1 MDFKEKYFE
10 IWKEAWGFHKKW
22 FNHNNTDEDWRNLV
36 DESDQIRNKYKDTR
50 EYQFTEDLMLIII
63 SELERRSK

>member
-10 IWKEAWGFHKKW
+10 IWKTAWDFHKKW

-50 EYQFTEDLMLIII
+50 EYQFTEDLMLIVI